1 MKRVA
6 LLIALLFAAC
16 RHESKLP
23 KLFTLPDAQLTSEA
37 GKAVRVND
45 LKGYVTV
52 YDFIFTNC
60 TGTCPMMTRSMQL
73 TTKKVDKDAKVRFVS
88 ISVDPLRDTPA
99 VLADYAKKVRND
111 SRWMF
116 LTGNREE
123 IVRLSVEGFK
133 LAAGDKVANGGEPLL
148 HSAKFAVV
156 DRNGVVRQYISSLD
170 DDAPDQVARAVDD
183 LLRED

>member
-1 MKRVA
+1 MKRFVLVA
-6 LLIALLFAAC
+6 LLFTAC
-16 RHESKLP
+16 HHESKLP
-23 KLFTLPDAQLTSEA
+23 KLFTLPDAQLTSDA
-37 GKAVRVND
+37 GKPVRVSD

-73 TTKKVDKDAKVRFVS
+73 TTKKVGDDKKVRFVS
-88 ISVDPLRDTPA
+88 ITVDPLRDTPA
-99 VLADYAKKVRND
+99 VLAEYAKKVRND
-111 SRWMF
+111 PRWMF
-116 LTGNREE
+116 LTGKRDD

-156 DRNGVVRQYISSLD
+156 DRNGVVREYISSLD
-170 DDAPDQVARAVDD
+170 DDAPEHVARSVDD